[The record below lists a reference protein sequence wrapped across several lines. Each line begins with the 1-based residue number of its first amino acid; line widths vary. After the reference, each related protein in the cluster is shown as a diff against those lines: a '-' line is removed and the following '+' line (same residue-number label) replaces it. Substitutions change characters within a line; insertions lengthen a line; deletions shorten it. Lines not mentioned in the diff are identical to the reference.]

1 MTLKSYSCLVG
12 TLLAAGCGPGGY
24 DPSGALTCAA
34 TNCTG
39 CCSNGVCLAGNTAAA
54 CGSSGL
60 TCETCVGNE
69 SCGAD
74 RSCGLDQDATWIV
87 QPVAAS
93 ITPTNNGSSWDGD
106 NSAPDVQVETK
117 CPGQT
122 ASVLTPE
129 SAAYNATWSTGGC
142 TAKVSQL
149 LSGAVAFR
157 LWDADVAFDDS
168 ITAEFTYRFLDD
180 DLISGTKQF
189 PALGAMISLK
199 VTLARQQ

>member
-1 MTLKSYSCLVG
+1 MRFDSTALLSNFGRGRCLTHVG
-12 TLLAAGCGPGGY
+12 REG
-24 DPSGALTCAA
+24 
-34 TNCTG
+34 
-39 CCSNGVCLAGNTAAA
+39 
-54 CGSSGL
+54 
-60 TCETCVGNE
+60 
-69 SCGAD
+69 
-74 RSCGLDQDATWIV
+74 
-87 QPVAAS
+87 
-93 ITPTNNGSSWDGD
+93 
-106 NSAPDVQVETK
+106 
-117 CPGQT
+117 
-122 ASVLTPE
+122 
-129 SAAYNATWSTGGC
+129 NATWSTGGC